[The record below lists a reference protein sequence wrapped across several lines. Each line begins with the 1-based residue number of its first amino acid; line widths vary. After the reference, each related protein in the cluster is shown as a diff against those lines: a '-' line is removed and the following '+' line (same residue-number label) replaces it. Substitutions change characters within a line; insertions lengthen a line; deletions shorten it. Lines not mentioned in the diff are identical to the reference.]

1 MKGRMALTAEL
12 VARCER
18 NEPDPGPVAGHR
30 EFGDEDYAAAAD
42 RLLAIAPPGPTWI
55 FAYGSLIWK
64 PAVHTTDHRRAT
76 AHGWHRA
83 FCLRLRRYRGSP
95 QQPGLMMGL
104 KRGGTCGGMIHRLAD
119 AERRQSLIQLL
130 EREVGNDAHVTGVR
144 WINVR
149 TDSGLVR
156 ALAFWAEPQGLPEWV
171 DVPLDEVARIL
182 ARACGH
188 VGSGAAYLY
197 HTVARLDELGIRDR
211 NLWRLQH
218 LVAHEI
224 KRLHLPDPADDHSVE
239 SATAPSSLPESLPDE
254 VILDR

>member
-1 MKGRMALTAEL
+1 MKGPMALTADL

-18 NEPDPGPVAGHR
+18 HEPDPGPVAGHR
-30 EFGDEDYAAAAD
+30 EFGGDDYAAAAD
-42 RLLAIAPPGPTWI
+42 RLLAAAPAGPLWI

-104 KRGGTCGGMIHRLAD
+104 KRGGTCVGMIHRLAD
-119 AERRQSLIQLL
+119 AERRELLIQLL

-144 WINVR
+144 WITVR
-149 TDSGLVR
+149 TESGPAR
-156 ALAFWAEPQGLPEWV
+156 ALAFWAEPEGLPEWA
-171 DVPLDEVARIL
+171 DVPLDEVAHIL

-197 HTVARLDELGIRDR
+197 YTVARLDELGIRDR
-211 NLWRLQH
+211 NLWRLQQM
-218 LVAHEI
+218 VADEI
-224 KRLHLPDPADDHSVE
+224 RRLHKIEPATDS
-239 SATAPSSLPESLPDE
+239 TAAPETFSDE
-254 VILDR
+254 FVLDR

>member
-18 NEPDPGPVAGHR
+18 IEPDPGPVSGRR
-30 EFGDEDYAAAAD
+30 EYEDEDYAVAAD
-42 RLLAIAPPGPTWI
+42 RLLAGAPPGPLWI

-104 KRGGTCGGMIHRLAD
+104 KRGGACVGMIHRLAD
-119 AERRQSLIQLL
+119 AERRDLLIQLL

-144 WINVR
+144 WINAR
-149 TDSGLVR
+149 TESGLVR

-197 HTVARLDELGIRDR
+197 HTVAKLADLGIRDR
-211 NLWRLQH
+211 NLWRLQQM
-218 LVAHEI
+218 VADEI
-224 KRLHLPDPADDHSVE
+224 RRLHLPDPAADRSVE
-239 SATAPSSLPESLPDE
+239 SAAAPEPLSDE

>member
-1 MKGRMALTAEL
+1 MKGRIALTAEL

-18 NEPDPGPVAGHR
+18 NEPDPGPVSGHR
-30 EFGDEDYAAAAD
+30 QYGDEDYAAAAD
-42 RLLAIAPPGPTWI
+42 RLLAAAPAGPLWI

-104 KRGGTCGGMIHRLAD
+104 RRGGACVGLIHRLAD
-119 AERRQSLIQLL
+119 AERRALLIQLL
-130 EREVGNDAHVTGVR
+130 QREVGCDAHVTGVR
-144 WINVR
+144 WLNVR
-149 TDSGLVR
+149 TEGGSAR
-156 ALAFWAEPQGLPEWV
+156 ALAFWAEPEELPEWV
-171 DVPLDEVARIL
+171 DVPLPEAAHIL

-197 HTVARLDELGIRDR
+197 HTVAKLDELGIRDR

-218 LVAHEI
+218 LVADEI
-224 KRLHLPDPADDHSVE
+224 KRLHLPDPATDRSVE
-239 SATAPSSLPESLPDE
+239 SAAAPETLANEI
-254 VILDR
+254 VLDR